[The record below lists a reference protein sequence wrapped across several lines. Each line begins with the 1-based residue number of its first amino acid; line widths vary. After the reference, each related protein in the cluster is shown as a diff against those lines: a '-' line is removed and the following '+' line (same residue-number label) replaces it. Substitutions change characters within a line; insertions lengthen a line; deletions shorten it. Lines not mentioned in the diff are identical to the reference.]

1 MRKYNEGYALV
12 LVVAILALLCVLGTF
27 IISFAV
33 RNLQGQVSSVT
44 QMQERYTAQGEIEK
58 IVASLEALIGQEEG
72 AEIVLNSSNENLE
85 IRVLEDDSQ
94 DESTQIEITSVC
106 GSVKIFC
113 TLELKCDEFTLQT
126 EIGAEAGTYYV
137 FNLTDVSYASYWFT
151 ITATGGD
158 EA

>member
-85 IRVLEDDSQ
+85 IRVLEDDC
-94 DESTQIEITSVC
+94 QIEITSVC

-113 TLELKCDEFTLQT
+113 TLELECGEFTLQT

-137 FNLTDVSYASYWFT
+137 SNLTDVSYASYWFT

>member
-1 MRKYNEGYALV
+1 MRKHNEGYALV

-85 IRVLEDDSQ
+85 ILVLEDDS
-94 DESTQIEITSVC
+94 QIEITSVC

-113 TLELKCDEFTLQT
+113 TLALECDEFTLQT
-126 EIGAEAGTYYV
+126 EIGTEDGTYYV
-137 FNLTDVSYASYWFT
+137 SNLTDVSYASYWFT

>member
-44 QMQERYTAQGEIEK
+44 QMQERYTAQAEIEK
-58 IVASLEALIGQEEG
+58 IVASLEALIGQEED

-85 IRVLEDDSQ
+85 IRVLEDDC
-94 DESTQIEITSVC
+94 QIEITSVC

-113 TLELKCDEFTLQT
+113 TLELECDEFTLQT

-137 FNLTDVSYASYWFT
+137 SNLTDVSYASYWFT